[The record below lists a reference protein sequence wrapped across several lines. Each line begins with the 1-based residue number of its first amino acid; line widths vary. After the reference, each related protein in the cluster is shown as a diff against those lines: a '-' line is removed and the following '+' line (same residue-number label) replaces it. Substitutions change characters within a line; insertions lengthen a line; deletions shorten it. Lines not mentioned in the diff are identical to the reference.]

1 MKWIVLEE
9 NPKPDQYIAVIAA
22 DDDRVLKVEMRACSY
37 FKTQTEA
44 LLRARQ
50 LLENQSCRLPN
61 CTTDSM
67 LPYKENTIIN
77 STSKRTLCGPGKI

>member
-22 DDDRVLKVEMRACSY
+22 DDDRVLKVEMRACSH

-50 LLENQSCRLPN
+50 LREIFQVKDIRVFYLEGHSAC
-61 CTTDSM
+61 
-67 LPYKENTIIN
+67 I
-77 STSKRTLCGPGKI
+77 